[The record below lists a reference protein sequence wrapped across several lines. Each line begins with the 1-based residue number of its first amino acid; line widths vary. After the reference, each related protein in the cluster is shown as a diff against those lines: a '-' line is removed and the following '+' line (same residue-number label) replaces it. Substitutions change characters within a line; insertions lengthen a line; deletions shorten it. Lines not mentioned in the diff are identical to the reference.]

1 MNSKNILTDRSG
13 HAVFF
18 LMPSLNPVETKKEA
32 LLNVAAD
39 LFYTQGFH
47 VTGIK
52 QIIETAG
59 IAKGTFYSHFKSKDA
74 IGVAWLQQRHHQW
87 NGMLEAF
94 LRQQKST
101 PRAQLLGHFDFLS
114 SWMASCN
121 NRGCAFLNA
130 LSEIPDSSNPM
141 RQEIR
146 KHKAELHARFRDLID
161 AHFVGKSSTERAHI
175 AAITFISFEGAIV
188 ETQNFG
194 EPWPIAAARRQLQS
208 IL

>member
-1 MNSKNILTDRSG
+1 MSMPTLT
-13 HAVFF
+13 
-18 LMPSLNPVETKKEA
+18 PVETKKEA
-32 LLNVAAD
+32 LLDVAAE
-39 LFYTQGFH
+39 LFYSQGFH

-59 IAKGTFYSHFKSKDA
+59 IAKGTFYSHFKSKNA
-74 IGVAWLQQRHHQW
+74 IGVAWLRKRHHVW
-87 NGMLEAF
+87 NALLADF

-101 PRAQLLGHFDFLS
+101 PRAQLLGYFDFLTH
-114 SWMASCN
+114 WMESCD

-130 LSEIPDSSNPM
+130 LSEIPDSSDPM

-146 KHKAELHARFRDLID
+146 DHKAELHARFRDLVD

-194 EPWPIAAARRQLQS
+194 EPWPIAAARRQLKS
-208 IL
+208 LL